1 MSKKTYSFGLEAWEL
16 MGLIVGL
23 EIHEVN
29 DMILLS
35 HKLSILEDIKEIRI
49 DQFSTNSLMSR
60 SLYDKFNVKQRMGSI
75 AVNWVCTQAFF
86 NFTIAFVWSSSVLL
100 PWMGTLGLH

>member
-1 MSKKTYSFGLEAWEL
+1 MSKKTYFLELEAWEL
-16 MGLIVGL
+16 MGLIAGL
-23 EIHEVN
+23 EIREVN

-35 HKLSILEDIKEIRI
+35 HKLSVLEEIKEIRI

-75 AVNWVCTQAFF
+75 AVNRVHS
-86 NFTIAFVWSSSVLL
+86 FTSRKRLL
-100 PWMGTLGLH
+100 DLSIR